1 MIIAPGP
8 DLNPSDHVH
17 VEVAFTTGPDD
28 PAPAWVDLTSRV
40 RIAESIDITR
50 GRQDEFSTCQPGHCS
65 VTFENID
72 GALTPGRAAS
82 PYYPNVIP
90 NRRMRVKYVDP
101 NSGAVQYL
109 FDGYVEEWPTAWP
122 TGQDTYA
129 TSRITALDLLSRLGR
144 AGVLNSVIVQTV
156 LLDSPTAYY
165 VLGEPAGATSA
176 GDSSGTAGT
185 GPLTIAQTGTG
196 GTVAFAAG
204 TGPGTDGVSAPTFTP
219 VNVNNGQYL
228 AGTIAPVGGSNNA
241 SIEVAFSTSTAVA
254 QTIARAAD
262 PYGAYLELATDA
274 TGHLVGSFYDPS
286 GYRAPLTLTSPTVV
300 SDGATHEAA
309 VTVTVGSRTLNMT
322 LVLDGA
328 SVTTGG
334 GVVVPFLPL
343 CTLAQIGGTPTGRM
357 FTGTV
362 AHFSTYDANVAVAQ
376 FTTHNTAMTT
386 GFAGETSDQRITRIA
401 SWVGIPSA
409 RLNLQTGSSAI
420 AHVEC
425 TGLNPLD
432 YMRQVETAE
441 GGVLYADTQGRLAF
455 TARPATYTP
464 TMPSVTVDASV
475 VAESTQPVENLLAV
489 KNDVTVTR
497 ANGATIRRTDPASI
511 AAYGSIADS
520 VTTIVTSDT
529 AAADL
534 ASWRLAQFSKPRVR
548 IPQLGLDGYTDQ
560 SYSAQIRTL
569 DIGSHLQVTGL
580 PAQAPTTTTDQV
592 VQGYSLVIS
601 DSGWD
606 ITANTTDFTSMLALV
621 LDDATYGLLDGPGV
635 LTY

>member
-1 MIIAPGP
+1 MTV
-8 DLNPSDHVH
+8 DLHPSDNVH

-28 PAPAWVDLTSRV
+28 PSPAWVDLTSRV
-40 RIAESIDITR
+40 RISESIDISR

-65 VTFENID
+65 LTLENID
-72 GALTPGRAAS
+72 GALTPGRSAS

-101 NSGAVQYL
+101 NTGAVQYL
-109 FDGYVEEWPTAWP
+109 FDGFVEEWPTAWP
-122 TGQDTYA
+122 TGQDTFA
-129 TSRITALDLLSRLGR
+129 TSRITALDFLSRLGR
-144 AGVLNSVIVQTV
+144 AGALNSVIVQTV

-165 VLGEPAGATSA
+165 VLGEAQGATSA
-176 GDSSGTAGT
+176 GDSSGVAGNA
-185 GPLTIAQTGTG
+185 PMTIMQTGTG

-219 VNVNNGQYL
+219 ASVANGKYL
-228 AGTIAPVGGSNNA
+228 NATVSPIGGGSSA
-241 SIEVAFSTSTAVA
+241 SMEVSFNTSAAVA
-254 QTIARAAD
+254 QTICRMAD

-274 TGHLVGSFYDPS
+274 SGHLVGSFFDPS
-286 GYRAPLTLTSPTVV
+286 GYRAPLTVTSSNVV

-309 VTVTVGSRTLNMT
+309 IIMSIGSRTLSMT

-328 SVTTGG
+328 SNATGG
-334 GVVVPFLPL
+334 GVTVPFLPV
-343 CTLAQIGGTPTGRM
+343 CSIAQVGGTPTGKM

-362 AHFSTYDANVAVAQ
+362 AHFSTYNTAVAVAQ
-376 FTTHNTAMTT
+376 FATHTTAMTT
-386 GFAGETSDQRITRIA
+386 GFAGETSDQRIARIA

-441 GGVLYADTQGRLAF
+441 GGILYADTQGRLAF
-455 TARPATYTP
+455 IARPATYTP
-464 TMPSVTVDASV
+464 TSPSVTVDASM

-497 ANGATIRRTDPASI
+497 AGGATIRKTDATSI
-511 AAYGSIADS
+511 AAYGSIADQ
-520 VTTIVTSDT
+520 VTTIVSSDT
-529 AAADL
+529 AAADF

-560 SYSAQIRTL
+560 TYSAQIRTL
-569 DIGSHLQVTGL
+569 DIGSHLRVTGL

-592 VQGYSLVIS
+592 VQGYSLAIS
-601 DSGWD
+601 DGGWD

-621 LDDATYGLLDGPGV
+621 LDDAAYGLLDGPGV